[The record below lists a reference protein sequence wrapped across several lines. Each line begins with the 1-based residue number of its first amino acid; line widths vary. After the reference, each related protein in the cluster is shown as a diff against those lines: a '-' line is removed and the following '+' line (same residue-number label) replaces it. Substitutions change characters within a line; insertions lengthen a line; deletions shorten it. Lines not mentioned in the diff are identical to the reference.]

1 MNRSIKTL
9 SLMAALLL
17 GISAMGGCGKKAED
31 AGSTGSSA
39 SSGGS
44 SANSQYLE
52 YDYSEDLTEEGLWKD
67 VRALDYVTLPAYK
80 GIEIPADVQAVS
92 DEDLQ
97 KQIDTLMKNYTET
110 QKVTD
115 REIKD
120 GDTVNIDYVGSVDG
134 VEFQG
139 GSTGGNGTDVTIGVT
154 NYIDDFL
161 EQLIGHKPGET
172 VNVEVTFPED
182 YGKEDLNGKD
192 AVFVT
197 VINHISEQVTPEL
210 TDAFVEEKLKEQN
223 GWSTVEEMKKGLR
236 DALRKSAED
245 EYLWDKVV
253 EGAAVSEIPEI
264 LMDNKE
270 KSMLKYY
277 ATSASQYGME
287 LSAYLTAA
295 MGISSPDELLE
306 TSKEDLENAAK
317 DSLVRQALFEDMGLS
332 AGDEDVKTYFKDV
345 MGVTDYSDYS
355 DYYGMPYIRM
365 MVMSEKMMNQISEQA
380 VRL

>member
-9 SLMAALLL
+9 SLMTALLL
-17 GISAMGGCGKKAED
+17 GISVLGGCGKKEEGASS
-31 AGSTGSSA
+31 AASSA
-39 SSGGS
+39 SSGS
-44 SANSQYLE
+44 SSDNSEYLK
-52 YDYSEDLTEEGLWKD
+52 YNYSEDLTEEGLWKG
-67 VRALDYVTLPAYK
+67 VKALDYVTLPAYK
-80 GIEIPADVQAVS
+80 GLEIPADVQAVS

-97 KQIDTLMKNYTET
+97 KQVDSLLKNYTET
-110 QKVTD
+110 KKVTD

-134 VEFQG
+134 VEFEG

-197 VINHISEQVTPEL
+197 VINHISEKITPEL

-223 GWSTVEEMKKGLR
+223 GWSTVEEMKNGMR
-236 DALRKSAED
+236 DAMRKSAED

-253 EGAAVSEIPEI
+253 EEAAVSEIPQI
-264 LMDNKE
+264 LMDNQE
-270 KSMLKYY
+270 KSMLRYY
-277 ATSASQYGME
+277 AANASQYGMGLE
-287 LSAYLTAA
+287 AYLTAA
-295 MGISSPDELLE
+295 MGVSTIDELLE
-306 TSKEDLENAAK
+306 KSKENLESAAK
-317 DSLVRQALFEDMGLS
+317 DSLIRQAMFEEMSLS
-332 AGDEDVKTYFKDV
+332 ASDEDVSAYFKDV
-345 MGVTDYSDYS
+345 MGVTDYSEYS
-355 DYYGMPYIRM
+355 DYYGMPYIRTI
-365 MVMSEKMMNQISEQA
+365 VMGEKMMNQISEQA